1 MTGIYSIL
9 VVFVK
14 VLTTPIASSVPHLFK
29 FPRKDFPKRKD
40 FLVIFSPVSSP

>member
-9 VVFVK
+9 VFVK

-29 FPRKDFPKRKD
+29 FPREDFPKRKD
-40 FLVIFSPVSSP
+40 FLIIFSSVSSS